1 MIQTHSQTQNHLG
14 SHLPNFEALDA
25 YVDLLTLKMIPDG
38 SSKFVLRFDDSFIY
52 RHIYFLLAMPT
63 KIHVNIS
70 IEIIYRLKDDIKT
83 RTVN

>member
-1 MIQTHSQTQNHLG
+1 MPTFSVFCWKT
-14 SHLPNFEALDA
+14 F
-25 YVDLLTLKMIPDG
+25 DLLTLKMIPDG

-70 IEIIYRLKDDIKT
+70 IEIIYTFKDDIKT